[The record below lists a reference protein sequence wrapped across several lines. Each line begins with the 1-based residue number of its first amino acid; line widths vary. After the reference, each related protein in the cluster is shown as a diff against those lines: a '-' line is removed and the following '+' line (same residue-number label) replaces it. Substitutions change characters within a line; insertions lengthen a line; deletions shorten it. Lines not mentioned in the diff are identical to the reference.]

1 MVMRQGLT
9 VTIAGLVLGAGL
21 AFMAAKAL
29 AGGLYGI
36 SALDP
41 VAWMTAVGAMLGSA
55 ALANYVPARRAS
67 LVDPSVAL
75 RSE

>member
-1 MVMRQGLT
+1 MVMRQGLV
-9 VTIAGLVLGAGL
+9 VTTAGIVIGSGL
-21 AFMAAKAL
+21 AYMAAQAL

-41 VAWMTAVGAMLGSA
+41 IAWSSAIAAMLGSA
-55 ALANYVPARRAS
+55 ALANFIPARRAS
-67 LVDPSVAL
+67 LVDPSLAL